1 MESENEI
8 HSKFLLSR
16 IKGYVKGQEGDFALF
31 FDKLNDVLYKLVF
44 YW

>member
-31 FDKLNDVLYKLVF
+31 FDELDDMLYKLGL
-44 YW
+44 YR